1 MQCITPM
8 FYVYPLGDKKNG
20 KIVPREEVLHQL
32 QSQPNYFK
40 NANQISGALGSGKQW
55 LKVPCRK
62 CFACRLNYSAEWAT
76 RIELECKK
84 SDHNYFL
91 TLTYN
96 DENLPKDGSL
106 HPEDVRRFINSL
118 RKEYERKGHT
128 SIKYFYCGEYGE
140 LGRPHYHM
148 ILMNCPLD
156 LEKFYSPKI
165 DKNYKEHWKSHE
177 LEWYWSTPIE
187 GTKKERLSMGFV
199 DVAYEE
205 WSDAAYVAR
214 YCMKKARKEIVQ
226 ELGKHPEFVAMSK
239 GIGMDWFEDHKDQIY
254 ENDEIIMKTVK
265 GNTGS
270 YRPPK
275 AFDRR
280 YEQQEPEKFRE
291 IKKERIKQ
299 ARKASKAKEILS
311 TYTDFEQLIMAAEN
325 ITMKAKMLPRE
336 AIE

>member
-1 MQCITPM
+1 M
-8 FYVYPLGDKKNG
+8 FYVYPLGDKKHG
-20 KIVPREEVLHQL
+20 KILPREEVLFTLKQN
-32 QSQPNYFK
+32 PNAMREMEELGNSILSK
-40 NANQISGALGSGKQW
+40 NRYV
-55 LKVPCRK
+55 KVPCRK

-106 HPEDVRRFINSL
+106 HPEDVRKFINSL

-128 SIKYFYCGEYGE
+128 GIKYFYCGEYGE

-156 LEKFYSPKI
+156 LEQFYSPKI
-165 DKNYKEHWKSHE
+165 DSNYKEHWKSHE
-177 LEWYWSTPIE
+177 LEWYWAIPIA
-187 GTKKERLSMGFV
+187 GTKTKRISMGFV

-214 YCMKKARKEIVQ
+214 YCMKKARKEIVE

-239 GIGMDWFEDHKDQIY
+239 GIGMEWFEDHKDQIY
-254 ENDEIIMKTVK
+254 ENDEIIMKTIK

-275 AFDRR
+275 AFDRK
-280 YEQQEPEKFRE
+280 YEEQHPEKFQK

-299 ARKASKAKEILS
+299 SKIANEVRRKLT
-311 TYTDFEQLIMAAEN
+311 TYTDMEQLIMAAEN
-325 ITMKAKMLPRE
+325 VTMKAKMLPRE
-336 AIE
+336 AVE